1 MPLTLQEAREV
12 VTDSVLHI
20 GDTTFYAD
28 KIDRAIKVSCER
40 FLRETGIARTVGTVT
55 VNSAASTIDV
65 PATVTDFLPGCLVE
79 LPFIAATNS
88 RLQVVSYQ
96 NLVTQRDQMEGATG
110 RPELIAWNSPTAG
123 YLFPTT
129 NAQYIISFVYVQ
141 PLISFTPGTKTRVV
155 LNIPDRYVYEV
166 LWTGAKAALV
176 RGAPGH
182 PDWKDAQ
189 VEFEAL
195 IARAKGEVT
204 PRGVWFSDL
213 HGDFDHVYHYGG
225 FV

>member
-1 MPLTLQEAREV
+1 MAITLQEARKV

-20 GDTTFYAD
+20 GETTFDSD

-40 FLRETGIARTVGTVT
+40 FLRETGISRTVGTVT

-65 PATVTDFLPGCLVE
+65 TTTLTDFLPGCLVE
-79 LPFIAATNS
+79 LPFIASTNS

-96 NLVTQRDQMEGATG
+96 NLIMQKDMMDGATG

-129 NAQYIISFVYVQ
+129 DAQYIISFVYVQ
-141 PLISFTPGTKTRVV
+141 PLTSFTPGTKAHVT
-155 LNIPDRYVYEV
+155 LNVPDRYVYEV
-166 LWTGAKAALV
+166 LWTGTKAALI

-189 VEFEAL
+189 AEFEAL

-204 PRGVWFSDL
+204 PRGVWFSDVY
-213 HGDFDHVYHYGG
+213 GNFDHVYQYGG